1 MDSTQVCPPPW
12 PQKTMGEEVMG
23 APLGRRPLCPAV
35 NPGTAVQVQL
45 RRLRLGGPALR
56 SHSPEHGVGA
66 PRSRRA
72 PLGQDW
78 MGVGVAAGP
87 PRHGHAGLGGGLQN
101 PGRRPG
107 GLGWRLGWR
116 WWLVD
121 SHHSGSG

>member
-78 MGVGVAAGP
+78 MGVGAAAGP
-87 PRHGHAGLGGGLQN
+87 PRHGHAG
-101 PGRRPG
+101 RRPE
-107 GLGWRLGWR
+107 GLGWRLGPR

-121 SHHSGSG
+121 SHHSESG

>member
-23 APLGRRPLCPAV
+23 APLGRRLLCPAV

-66 PRSRRA
+66 PRSRRPPSDRTGWA
-72 PLGQDW
+72 WGRLLVHPG
-78 MGVGVAAGP
+78 MATRAG
-87 PRHGHAGLGGGLQN
+87 
-101 PGRRPG
+101 GRKA
-107 GLGWRLGWR
+107 
-116 WWLVD
+116 
-121 SHHSGSG
+121 